1 MLLHTVA
8 LDTSDGELR
17 STMWF
22 KIAAV
27 TGAIA
32 VALGAFGAHGLKA
45 SLEAGGLTDIWTTAS
60 KYHLIHA
67 VVLLVISTVSGI
79 SPWSPR
85 LFLVGI
91 CIFSG
96 SLYLMCLLHAFTG
109 VKYGIL
115 GAITPIGG
123 VCLILGWMSLL
134 FAKLS

>member
-8 LDTSDGELR
+8 LDTSDGEPR
-17 STMWF
+17 SDMWF
-22 KIAAV
+22 KIAAL
-27 TGAIA
+27 TGALA
-32 VALGAFGAHGLKA
+32 VALGAFGAHGLKE

-67 VVLLVISTVSGI
+67 LVLLVVASLSGI
-79 SPWSPR
+79 NPWSPR

-96 SLYLMCLLHAFTG
+96 SLYLMCVLHAFTG

-123 VCLILGWMSLL
+123 VCLILGWISLL